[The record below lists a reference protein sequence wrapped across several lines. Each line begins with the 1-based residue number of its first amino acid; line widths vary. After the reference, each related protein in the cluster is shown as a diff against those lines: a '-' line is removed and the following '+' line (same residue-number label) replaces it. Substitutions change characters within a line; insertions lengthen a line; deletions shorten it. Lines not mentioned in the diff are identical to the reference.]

1 MRGPSPSVPV
11 VRLAAVL
18 AVFLAISASPFHAA
32 APDSQTRALWVTR
45 TTLTSRESIQQL
57 VQSAEAGGFNT
68 LMVQVRGRGDAYFTS
83 TIEPRA
89 PELVSKPAFDPLAT
103 TLELAHAAGIKVHA
117 WVAVNLVSSAVSLPA
132 SRDHLIYR
140 SPEWLMVPRELAAQM
155 RNVDVRSPAYVGQ
168 LARWT
173 RAHST
178 EVEGLYTSPIH
189 PAAVTHTV
197 NVIAELARN
206 YAIDGV
212 HLDYARYPNESFDY
226 SVAALAE
233 FKAAVVP
240 TLSAKEREEA
250 LQREPLDP
258 LTYPNLFHVQW
269 DDFRRS
275 RLTTMVMR
283 LRTAVKAARPDAVFS
298 AAVVPDLQQASTSRM
313 QDWRA
318 WIDQSLLDVL
328 CPMAY
333 TTDAN
338 VFQQQVA
345 AAKDIAGKTPVW
357 AGIGAY
363 RLSTAQTLQHIAD
376 ARRFGAAGI
385 VLFSYDSLTAAP
397 NTVGSITELGRAAF
411 GAGPE

>member
-1 MRGPSPSVPV
+1 
-11 VRLAAVL
+11 
-18 AVFLAISASPFHAA
+18 
-32 APDSQTRALWVTR
+32 
-45 TTLTSRESIQQL
+45 
-57 VQSAEAGGFNT
+57 
-68 LMVQVRGRGDAYFTS
+68 
-83 TIEPRA
+83 
-89 PELVSKPAFDPLAT
+89 
-103 TLELAHAAGIKVHA
+103 
-117 WVAVNLVSSAVSLPA
+117 
-132 SRDHLIYR
+132 
-140 SPEWLMVPRELAAQM
+140 MVPRELAAEM
-155 RNVDVRSPAYVGQ
+155 RHVDVRSPAYVGQ

-173 RAHST
+173 RAHNT

-189 PAAVTHTV
+189 PAAVTHMV
-197 NVIAELARN
+197 NVVAELAKN

-233 FKAAVVP
+233 FKTAVVP
-240 TLSAKEREEA
+240 TLSAKERQEA

-283 LRTAVKAARPDAVFS
+283 LRTAVKTARPDAVFS

-345 AAKDIAGKTPVW
+345 AAKEIAGRTPVW

-385 VLFSYDSLTAAP
+385 ILFSYDSLTAAP